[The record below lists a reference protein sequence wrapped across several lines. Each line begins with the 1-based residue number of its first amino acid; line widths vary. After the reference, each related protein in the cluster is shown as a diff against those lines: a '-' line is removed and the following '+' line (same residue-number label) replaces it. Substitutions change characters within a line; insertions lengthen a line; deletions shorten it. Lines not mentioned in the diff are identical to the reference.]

1 MLQAIRTGDGAF
13 RCPEGLALNLQT
25 VDNVSDRGK
34 AQMTDLL
41 RCIQCSAEIN
51 ADFEECPFCGEV
63 VSDLIRRH
71 RGGLLDGKY
80 EILARLG
87 EGGMGDVYKV
97 RHIHLDSIRV
107 VKVMRTHL
115 TEDDDARSRFLREG
129 RLATRVTHQN
139 VATLH
144 DFATLPDGSWYMVWE
159 YIEGRSLR
167 EVIRSTGALEPLRAV
182 QIARQT
188 LNGLAAIHRA
198 GIIHRDL
205 SPDNLMLS
213 VESDG
218 VEHVKIIDLGIAKLD
233 GDSQSKQTEAGI
245 FIGKLRYASPEHLG
259 MLPEGS
265 TIDGRADI
273 YSLGLVLYEMIVGAP
288 ALDETSPQ
296 RYYIRQLQEDPPPL
310 AVVRPQFAQAPLLQ
324 PILSRA
330 VEKDRAAR
338 FQTAREFADALDQ
351 IIPLLDS
358 AQQRLNER
366 TMVVEVSK
374 IAAPLPLSSH
384 QRVERDRDVPLPPAS
399 ATTSSIQPPAL
410 HPPELQT
417 TTPVP
422 LPETAE
428 TFPAAPRRSRSKS
441 LSVLLLGTVL
451 AAGGVVTW
459 LLIDRGPG
467 EPQPAAAAPL
477 EQAELLADHRS
488 TPQENDPS
496 GQIIDTVEAAPVDN
510 EPAVDQTQ
518 TNPIEPAQ
526 AAAPPKPPPTQRAQP
541 RTTTPE
547 AAPAAA
553 PPVEEVAPPAPE
565 PVAAR
570 RHQIFEPK
578 PRTRRFADSPEYR
591 ASFSRGIVPDYG
603 ALTRSN
609 SVQWSWL
616 EPSIQLRTHRFIL
629 SPFDNAAQIESAQI
643 AGQLMRD
650 LQNRIDGVTAA
661 RGGTIRVRS
670 LIYSAEASPAA
681 GPGIGLE
688 MLFYG
693 DDDSVVGMLRHQ
705 TQGRDLADAAEKMAQ
720 AVAAFIEKN
729 R

>member
-1 MLQAIRTGDGAF
+1 
-13 RCPEGLALNLQT
+13 
-25 VDNVSDRGK
+25 
-34 AQMTDLL
+34 MTDLL
-41 RCIQCSAEIN
+41 RCIQCSAEIS

-97 RHIHLDSIRV
+97 RHVHLDSIRV

-115 TEDDDARSRFLREG
+115 TDDDDARSRFLREG

-167 EVIRSTGALEPLRAV
+167 QVIRSTGALEPLRAV

-213 VESDG
+213 VEADG

-259 MLPEGS
+259 MLPEGA

-273 YSLGLVLYEMIVGAP
+273 YSLGLVLFEMLVGAP

-296 RYYIRQLQEDPPPL
+296 RYYLRQLKENPPPL
-310 AVVRPQFAQAPLLQ
+310 AQARPELLEAPLLQ

-338 FQTAREFADALDQ
+338 YQTAREFADALDQ
-351 IIPLLDS
+351 IVPLLHP
-358 AQQRLNER
+358 AQQPLEEKTMILETGRL
-366 TMVVEVSK
+366 T
-374 IAAPLPLSSH
+374 APLPLSS
-384 QRVERDRDVPLPPAS
+384 QTVEAENGPPLPATPS
-399 ATTSSIQPPAL
+399 IVPPPLHATTPATL
-410 HPPELQT
+410 LVAAEAFP
-417 TTPVP
+417 TP
-422 LPETAE
+422 
-428 TFPAAPRRSRSKS
+428 PRRTRSKS
-441 LSVLLLGTVL
+441 LAVLLLGVVL
-451 AAGGVVTW
+451 AAGGVATW
-459 LLIDRGPG
+459 LIVDRDPG
-467 EPQPAAAAPL
+467 ERQAPAASPREQANLLPAGQAAPL
-477 EQAELLADHRS
+477 PL
-488 TPQENDPS
+488 PNDPPLT
-496 GQIIDTVEAAPVDN
+496 IIEQPETPPTEVESAA
-510 EPAVDQTQ
+510 DQTQ
-518 TNPIEPAQ
+518 ASPLEQPQ
-526 AAAPPKPPPTQRAQP
+526 AAAPSKPPPAQRSQP
-541 RTTTPE
+541 R
-547 AAPAAA
+547 AASPSPPADAL
-553 PPVEEVAPPAPE
+553 PVEEVAPPAPE
-565 PVAAR
+565 PAAGR
-570 RHQIFEPK
+570 RLQIFEPK

-591 ASFSRGIVPDYG
+591 SFSPGIVPDYG
-603 ALTRSN
+603 ALTRSS

-616 EPSIQLRTHRFIL
+616 DPSVQLRNHRFVL
-629 SPFDNAAQIESAQI
+629 APFDNATQIDSEQL
-643 AGQLMRD
+643 AGQLIGD
-650 LQNRIDGVTAA
+650 LRSRIDSVATG
-661 RGGTIRVRS
+661 RSGTIRVRS
-670 LIYSAEASPAA
+670 LIYSVDASSSAR
-681 GPGIGLE
+681 PGIGLE

-693 DDDSVVGMLRHQ
+693 EDDSVVGMLRHR

-720 AVAAFIEKN
+720 AVAEFIEKN